1 MRNPSLTSSG
11 ALLAALSFCFAACG
25 GEASS
30 TPAQPKPAKA
40 ETKAGAPAEHASS
53 SLSSADSASQPPAAQ
68 QPAGQQPAVKKPNLP
83 PKIDMAMVQA
93 YFGSDPKAPASDNKV
108 TAEKVALGKALYH
121 EKALSKNGNLSCAS
135 CHDLGNYGVDSKP
148 TSPGSDGKN
157 GDRNTP
163 TSLNAARQF
172 VQFWDG
178 RAETFEDQA
187 IGPVLNPI
195 EHGVKDEAEL
205 VAKIKAKPELVQ
217 GFAKAFPG
225 EAEPISAKNFQQA
238 VGAFERTLVTKSPF
252 DEYLD
257 GKATALTTE
266 QKWGLKTFIDTGCTE
281 CHTTRLVGGQ
291 MYQKLGT
298 KQPYPTKDEGRFVIT
313 KDEKDKFVFKVPS
326 LLNVEKTAPY
336 FHDGSI
342 ATLEE
347 AVKIM
352 ARVQAGK
359 ELKDEEVASIIAF
372 LKALTGPV
380 PDGVAVR

>member
-1 MRNPSLTSSG
+1 MANPSLTFTP
-11 ALLAALSFCFAACG
+11 ALLALSLLIPACG
-25 GEASS
+25 GESS
-30 TPAQPKPAKA
+30 AAPAKSESGKA
-40 ETKAGAPAEHASS
+40 ETKAETKAEPKAPAAE
-53 SLSSADSASQPPAAQ
+53 LSSGTASAQQPAAQ
-68 QPAGQQPAVKKPNLP
+68 QPAPKKPNLP

-93 YFGSDPKAPASDNKV
+93 YFGSDPKAPATDNTV
-108 TAEKVALGKALYH
+108 TPDKVALGKALYH

-178 RAETFEDQA
+178 RAETVEDQA

-205 VAKIKAKPELVQ
+205 VAKIKSKPELVQ

-225 EAEPISAKNFQQA
+225 EAEPITAKNFQKA

-257 GKATALTTE
+257 GKANALTTE

-298 KQPYPTKDEGRFVIT
+298 KQPYPTKDEGRFLIT

-336 FHDGSI
+336 YHDGSI

-372 LKALTGPV
+372 LKSLTGPV

>member
-1 MRNPSLTSSG
+1 M
-11 ALLAALSFCFAACG
+11 A
-25 GEASS
+25 
-30 TPAQPKPAKA
+30 AKA
-40 ETKAGAPAEHASS
+40 EPKAQANSGAPAEHASS
-53 SLSSADSASQPPAAQ
+53 GTPAGSATQA
-68 QPAGQQPAVKKPNLP
+68 PAGQQPAAKKPNLP

-93 YFGSDPKAPASDNKV
+93 YFGSEPKTPPSDNKV
-108 TAEKVALGKALYH
+108 TAEKVALGKSLYH

-148 TSPGSDGKN
+148 TSPGSEGKN

-163 TSLNAARQF
+163 TSLNAARHF

-178 RAETFEDQA
+178 RAETIEDQA

-217 GFAKAFPG
+217 AFAKAFPG
-225 EAEPISAKNFQQA
+225 EAEPISAKNFQMA

-257 GKATALTTE
+257 GKNNALTTE

-298 KQPYPTKDEGRFVIT
+298 KQPYPTKDEGRFGIT
-313 KDEKDKFVFKVPS
+313 KDEKDKFVFKVPT

-372 LKALTGPV
+372 LKSLTGPV

>member
-1 MRNPSLTSSG
+1 MRNPSLTSSC
-11 ALLAALSFCFAACG
+11 ALLALSLLFPACG
-25 GEASS
+25 GE
-30 TPAQPKPAKA
+30 TPSATAKPEAAKT
-40 ETKAGAPAEHASS
+40 ETKAEPKAEAKAPAAE
-53 SLSSADSASQPPAAQ
+53 LSSGTASAQQPAAQ
-68 QPAGQQPAVKKPNLP
+68 QPAAKKPNLP

-93 YFGSDPKAPASDNKV
+93 YFGSEPKAPASDNKV

-178 RAETFEDQA
+178 RAETIEDQA

-195 EHGVKDEAEL
+195 EHGVKDEADL

-217 GFAKAFPG
+217 AFAKAFPG
-225 EAEPISAKNFQQA
+225 EAEPISAKNFQKA

-298 KQPYPTKDEGRFVIT
+298 KQPYPTKDEGRFQVT

-372 LKALTGPV
+372 LKSLTGPV